1 MSTDMSG
8 KICIVTGAN
17 AGIGKATAMELAKMG
32 ATVVM
37 VCRSPERGGAA
48 LADIKQKSGNDSVD
62 LMIADLSSMNSIRQF
77 AADFKAKYKKLHV
90 LINNAGVHLAEH
102 ILTVDGYECTF
113 ATNHLGYF
121 LLTNLL
127 LDVIKASAPARII
140 NVSSEAHGLSKI
152 YFDDLQLEKNFDG
165 FRAYTQ
171 SKLANIMFTYELAR
185 RIEGT
190 GVTVNCLHPGM
201 VLTNMGRNSED
212 VRRVMQEAGDS
223 ILTPEEGAATS
234 IYLATSPEV
243 ENVTGKYFDNKKAVK
258 SSRKSYDQNSQ
269 QRLWELSEKLTGL
282 VK

>member
-1 MSTDMSG
+1 MSMDMSG

-17 AGIGKATAMELAKMG
+17 AGIGKATAMKLAQMG
-32 ATVVM
+32 ANVVM
-37 VCRSPERGGAA
+37 VCRNPERGEAA
-48 LADIKQKSGNDSVD
+48 LAEIKQKSGNDSVD

-77 AADFKAKYKKLHV
+77 ATDYKAKYKKLHV
-90 LINNAGVHLAEH
+90 LINNAGVHLAKR

-140 NVSSEAHGLSKI
+140 NMSSEDHGFAKI
-152 YFDDLQLEKNFDG
+152 YFDDLHFEKKFNE
-165 FRAYTQ
+165 FRAYGQ
-171 SKLANIMFTYELAR
+171 SKLANILFTYELAR
-185 RIEGT
+185 RLEGT
-190 GVTVNCLHPGM
+190 GITVNCLHPGM
-201 VLTNMGRNSED
+201 VLTNMGRDSED

-223 ILTPEEGAATS
+223 ILTPEEGAVTS

-258 SSRKSYDQNSQ
+258 SSRKSYNQDSQ
-269 QRLWELSEKLTGL
+269 QRLWDISEELTGL
-282 VK
+282 VN